1 MQAQNDFVPY
11 IDLHCDALM
20 KAYVGLKKDVA
31 KPGGHVTLN
40 ALQKGHCKAQFF
52 AIFMPP
58 IIAKKFL
65 GPLFP
70 KDEAYIQR
78 CLNIFQTTLKRY
90 PDAIAMA
97 KTAADIEKNWAAGKV
112 SGILTLEDGRAVAG
126 KMENL
131 ERFYDQGIRLISLTW
146 NQENCFGAPNS
157 SKPEVMNQGLT
168 KFGKDAVRR
177 MNELGMIVDVSH
189 LSDGGFWD
197 VAKISKQ
204 PFVASHSNCRSINPH
219 TRSLTDDMIR
229 TLADKG
235 GVIGVNFGPEFLAED
250 VKNKFSTTELI
261 VRQLQHMMQC
271 GGEDCAA
278 IGTDFDGIGGK
289 LEISTP
295 QDMPLLIDAL
305 ARAGLTFSQIEKIAW
320 RNAQRV
326 ITEVL

>member
-1 MQAQNDFVPY
+1 MQAQNDSVPY

-20 KAYVGLKKDVA
+20 KACVKLKKDMA
-31 KPGGHVTLN
+31 KPGGHISLN
-40 ALQKGHCKAQFF
+40 ALQRGLCKAQFF

-58 IIAKKFL
+58 IIAKRFL

-78 CLNIFQTTLKRY
+78 CLNIFQTTLERY
-90 PDAIAMA
+90 PNVIAMA
-97 KTAADIEKNWAAGKV
+97 KTAADIEANWKGGKI

-126 KMENL
+126 KLENL
-131 ERFYDQGIRLISLTW
+131 ERFYNQGIRLISLTW

-157 SKPEVMNQGLT
+157 SKPEIMNRGLSE
-168 KFGKDAVRR
+168 FGKDAVRY
-177 MNELGMIVDVSH
+177 MNEVGMIVDVSH

-197 VAKISKQ
+197 VAKISNR

-219 TRSLTDDMIR
+219 SRSLTDDMIR

-235 GVIGVNFGPEFLAED
+235 GVMGVNFGPEFLTED
-250 VKNKFSTTELI
+250 KNNRFSKTEFI
-261 VRQLQHMMQC
+261 VRQLQHMVQR

-278 IGTDFDGIGGK
+278 IGTDFDGISGK

-295 QDMPLLIDAL
+295 QDMPLLFDAL
-305 ARAGLTFSQIEKIAW
+305 GRAGFTSAQIEKIAW
-320 RNAQRV
+320 RNAQRA
-326 ITEVL
+326 ISEAL